1 MLNQEKTL
9 GSTTFDI
16 ELQGFKYH
24 DGKAESYIKGVIS
37 SFTYKQ
43 YEYRNIML
51 DGQYTPGGF
60 NGKLSLDDSNANI
73 EINGHVAT
81 RQAVPDF
88 NLKAVVRNFRPNDL
102 NLTDQ
107 YKDTDMS
114 LNLTADFSGH
124 SIDDM
129 QGKISIDSV
138 QVNAPEKDQCYFLK
152 NLSIFAGNVSNSQEK
167 QIEIRSPF
175 LNGFVKGNYSYR
187 TLPASILKTLQRYIP
202 SLLVLNKE
210 LPETNNDFQFNFQ
223 LEDTE
228 LFSKVFK
235 IPVELYMPATLNGYF
250 DDNRTRLQI
259 RGYLPAFVYNDS
271 YFESGTLLC
280 NNTSDELQCQVRINK
295 RLQKGAMINL
305 AVNSRVSDDKL
316 KTTIHWGNNVPST
329 FSGMVEAITSFHKS
343 EESNRLSTMIDLRPS
358 KIILMIRYGKY
369 IHHK

>member
-1 MLNQEKTL
+1 MAKQCSRYSETDWGHKFQRRYFRLSESINNTWHTSYRCRKYSGQCNHALRYINPSTFLFWKIISPELQLGTLLNQEKTL

-60 NGKLSLDDSNANI
+60 NGKLSLNDSNANI

-129 QGKISIDSV
+129 KGKSV
-138 QVNAPEKDQCYFLK
+138 LTAY
-152 NLSIFAGNVSNSQEK
+152 
-167 QIEIRSPF
+167 RS
-175 LNGFVKGNYSYR
+175 
-187 TLPASILKTLQRYIP
+187 TLQ
-202 SLLVLNKE
+202 K
-210 LPETNNDFQFNFQ
+210 
-223 LEDTE
+223 
-228 LFSKVFK
+228 K
-235 IPVELYMPATLNGYF
+235 I
-250 DDNRTRLQI
+250 
-259 RGYLPAFVYNDS
+259 
-271 YFESGTLLC
+271 
-280 NNTSDELQCQVRINK
+280 
-295 RLQKGAMINL
+295 
-305 AVNSRVSDDKL
+305 
-316 KTTIHWGNNVPST
+316 NVIS
-329 FSGMVEAITSFHKS
+329 
-343 EESNRLSTMIDLRPS
+343 
-358 KIILMIRYGKY
+358 
-369 IHHK
+369 